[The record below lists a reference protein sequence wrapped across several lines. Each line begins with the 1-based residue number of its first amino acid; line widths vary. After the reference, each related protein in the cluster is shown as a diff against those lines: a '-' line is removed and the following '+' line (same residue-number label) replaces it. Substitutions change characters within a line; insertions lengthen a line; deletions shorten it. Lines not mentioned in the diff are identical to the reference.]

1 MMRLVA
7 VFVAA
12 AALTF
17 APVVMAI
24 EEAPFSVVESQDRF
38 QLREYQPYAVAETVV
53 EGSFETAGNEGF
65 RRLVRY
71 IGGANQGKREIS
83 MTAPVEQTEAGEK
96 IAMTAPVEQRA
107 EGNRWRIGF
116 VLPAEYTAENAPV
129 PDDRSIE
136 VRTVPG
142 RLMASVRYS
151 GRWTRANYD
160 ENLAALR
167 AWVAQKGWTVAGE
180 PLWARYNPPMLP
192 WFLRR
197 NEILLPVKRP

>member
-1 MMRLVA
+1 MRLLA
-7 VFVAA
+7 LFVAL
-12 AALTF
+12 ALFTF
-17 APVVMAI
+17 APIAMAI

-38 QLREYQPYAVAETVV
+38 ELRQYQPYAVAETVV
-53 EGSFETAGNEGF
+53 DGTFETAGNEGF

-71 IGGANQGKREIS
+71 IGGANRGKREIS
-83 MTAPVEQTEAGEK
+83 MTAPVEQTKEGEK
-96 IAMTAPVEQRA
+96 IAMTAPVEQT
-107 EGNRWRIGF
+107 GVDGQWRIGF
-116 VLPAEYTAENAPV
+116 VLPAGYTAENAPV
-129 PDDRSIE
+129 PDDERIE
-136 VRTVPG
+136 VRTVPD

-167 AWVAQKGWTVAGE
+167 TWVSQQGWTVEGE
-180 PLWARYNPPMLP
+180 PVWARYNPPMLP